1 MVGNLQ
7 FDTQHLERIKVNVT
21 RSTARMN
28 KAQRPGI
35 GHTYTTNKSFSS
47 RV

>member
-1 MVGNLQ
+1 VVGNLQ

-21 RSTARMN
+21 RSTAQMN
-28 KAQRPGI
+28 KSRRPCI